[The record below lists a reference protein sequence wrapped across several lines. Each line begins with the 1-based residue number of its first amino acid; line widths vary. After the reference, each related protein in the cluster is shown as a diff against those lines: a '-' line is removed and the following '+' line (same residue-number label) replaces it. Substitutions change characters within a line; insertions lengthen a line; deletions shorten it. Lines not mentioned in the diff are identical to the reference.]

1 MFNDLNSEFFSWIR
15 GAILLLF
22 LINFGLYFQNKKRL
36 FLNYSLYLLCMFIFF
51 LKPVM
56 SGAWDDFYEYFGFS
70 VFFFG
75 FVFYAEFER
84 VLLSS
89 RYTIPEWDRYFIIKK
104 YAVLAFSISFPIVY
118 KFFGEEI
125 LSLEVFFFSSGLS
138 LFVVR
143 TYFVISKIKERS
155 VHFFIFGS
163 ASFLLLANIGSYF
176 NIAFRNRL
184 DTINFDPLLFVYIGV
199 MIEALVFTNIM
210 GKIFKQILEKKSNLK
225 VQYALKQKET
235 AELKMTA
242 LQSQMNPHFLF
253 NCLNSINNFILKNE
267 KEEASD
273 YITSF
278 SKLVR
283 KILKNSESL
292 EISLFEELEVLEMYV
307 SLEKTRLPGGFSFI
321 KEIDESLNIHEIMV
335 PPLFLQPFIE
345 NSIWHGLAGKVGEK
359 EIVISIKKEAFD
371 LVITVEDNGIGIDSE
386 VMEQNRVSSK
396 RKFFGSYATEK
407 RIKLM
412 HPKNSVKIST
422 SNISSNKDSGTR
434 VTVVFPLS

>member
-1 MFNDLNSEFFSWIR
+1 
-15 GAILLLF
+15 
-22 LINFGLYFQNKKRL
+22 
-36 FLNYSLYLLCMFIFF
+36 
-51 LKPVM
+51 
-56 SGAWDDFYEYFGFS
+56 
-70 VFFFG
+70 
-75 FVFYAEFER
+75 
-84 VLLSS
+84 
-89 RYTIPEWDRYFIIKK
+89 
-104 YAVLAFSISFPIVY
+104 
-118 KFFGEEI
+118 
-125 LSLEVFFFSSGLS
+125 
-138 LFVVR
+138 
-143 TYFVISKIKERS
+143 
-155 VHFFIFGS
+155 
-163 ASFLLLANIGSYF
+163 
-176 NIAFRNRL
+176 
-184 DTINFDPLLFVYIGV
+184 
-199 MIEALVFTNIM
+199 M
-210 GKIFKQILEKKSNLK
+210 GKTFKQILEKKSNLK

-307 SLEKTRLPGGFSFI
+307 SLEKTRLLGGFSFI

-422 SNISSNKDSGTR
+422 SNISSNTDSGTR
-434 VTVVFPLS
+434 VEIVFPLS